1 MAKFHVYLKGMANNA
16 VVTVEAEGPPNL
28 VTAEP
33 WVVIGSSS
41 FRLSE
46 IVAVGAHDDLQQYG

>member
-1 MAKFHVYLKGMANNA
+1 MAKFHVYLKGMANNSD
-16 VVTVEAEGPPNL
+16 VTIEADGPPNL
-28 VTAEP
+28 VSAEP

-46 IVAVGAHDDLQQYG
+46 IVAVVAHDDLQHYG